1 MIEGVV
7 MYKYEHGG
15 DIYTQETTADGK
27 QFVDFS
33 ANINPLGLPNS
44 VKEAVK
50 NALKGCVN
58 YPDPFCRRLT
68 EATAEFLQVPPEY
81 LFFGNGAADVLF
93 RLALALKPKRA
104 LLMAPT
110 FADYEKALR
119 SVNCNVKYYELDEA
133 ADFVP
138 HRDIVGKITSRNDM
152 VVLCN
157 PNIPT

>member
-50 NALKGCVN
+50 ML
-58 YPDPFCRRLT
+58 
-68 EATAEFLQVPPEY
+68 
-81 LFFGNGAADVLF
+81 
-93 RLALALKPKRA
+93 
-104 LLMAPT
+104 
-110 FADYEKALR
+110 
-119 SVNCNVKYYELDEA
+119 
-133 ADFVP
+133 
-138 HRDIVGKITSRNDM
+138 
-152 VVLCN
+152 
-157 PNIPT
+157 